1 MIYKR
6 GVCVC
11 VCVCAR
17 MCMERKMLKEEKA
30 GPVFLE
36 TVLNQG
42 LPGLGQLGEPEIPAS
57 IHP

>member
-1 MIYKR
+1 M
-6 GVCVC
+6 C